1 MFALSGASLGAS
13 SVGVASAPRP
23 FGRGAARG
31 RAIAR
36 VSGAP
41 TRARLAASASD
52 DASDAPRDGGVASRV
67 AALAASVAVAL
78 APCSPALAGKPPP
91 AYVATLTPTTGFE
104 RVRGEVR
111 FETTTNKSNQEVV
124 VVSADISGLAPGA
137 HAINVHELGGGTCAD
152 GASCVGPS
160 FNPQERPHGGPNAL
174 KKFGASACHFVGE
187 GCLLWR
193 HIGDLGNI
201 EAGADGVSAA
211 RFKDQYVSLKPGK
224 EANIVGRSVVIRER
238 ADDFVTQGDQ
248 DGDAGNIVAYGT
260 IRPADA

>member
-13 SVGVASAPRP
+13 AVGVASAPRP

-124 VVSADISGLAPGA
+124 VAPR
-137 HAINVHELGGGTCAD
+137 T
-152 GASCVGPS
+152 S
-160 FNPQERPHGGPNAL
+160 
-174 KKFGASACHFVGE
+174 
-187 GCLLWR
+187 
-193 HIGDLGNI
+193 
-201 EAGADGVSAA
+201 
-211 RFKDQYVSLKPGK
+211 
-224 EANIVGRSVVIRER
+224 
-238 ADDFVTQGDQ
+238 
-248 DGDAGNIVAYGT
+248 
-260 IRPADA
+260 PA